1 MSGATK
7 GPANVGLSP
16 FDTSAS
22 STLRFLIELT
32 AWVAGPW
39 AAVQLFD
46 SGWAVLPTLVLLLGL
61 PSIFNVPGDKNI
73 EGIAVPGMV
82 RIAIEALLLIVAVVS
97 AWIVWPLW
105 VAFVVTVVAVGMVA
119 TGLPRYRWMVAGAP
133 PVS

>member
-1 MSGATK
+1 MSDTTK
-7 GPANVGLSP
+7 GPTTAGLSP

-46 SGWAVLPTLVLLLGL
+46 SGWAVLPTLVILLGL

-73 EGIAVPGMV
+73 EGIAISGMV
-82 RIAIEALLLIVAVVS
+82 RIVIEAFLLIVAVVS

-105 VAFVVTVVAVGMVA
+105 VAFFVTMVAVGMVA